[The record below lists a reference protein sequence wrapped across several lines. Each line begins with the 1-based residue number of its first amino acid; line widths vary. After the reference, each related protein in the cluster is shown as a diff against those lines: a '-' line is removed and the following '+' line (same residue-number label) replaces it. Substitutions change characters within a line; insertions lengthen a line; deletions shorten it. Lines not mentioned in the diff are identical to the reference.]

1 MAYTVYGNAVNV
13 IYVLDQGW
21 QETTTISLG
30 SAMVNAGWRLLDSS
44 KKQVTSLSYK
54 DTAAATEYTLVNIY
68 GIKLATGVDYK
79 GYLTVTESTGDN
91 GTLTSAVAQADG
103 SILVKY
109 APKVTD
115 KANRSV
121 SVEFTS
127 LKAANITFSSSN
139 TSDYKV
145 EAVNAGPYNF
155 GESIKLKVT
164 IYSDSLCKNF
174 PVDITFDS
182 QYDGFDITVEDVQV
196 GSGAPQV
203 VYVDVRTGVEG
214 NFKMSIALA

>member
-1 MAYTVYGNAVNV
+1 M
-13 IYVLDQGW
+13 
-21 QETTTISLG
+21 
-30 SAMVNAGWRLLDSS
+30 
-44 KKQVTSLSYK
+44 
-54 DTAAATEYTLVNIY
+54 
-68 GIKLATGVDYK
+68 
-79 GYLTVTESTGDN
+79 
-91 GTLTSAVAQADG
+91 
-103 SILVKY
+103 
-109 APKVTD
+109 
-115 KANRSV
+115 

-127 LKAANITFSSSN
+127 LKAANITFSSSK

-182 QYDGFDITVEDVQV
+182 KYDGFDITVEDVQV

-214 NFKMSIALA
+214 NFEMSIALA